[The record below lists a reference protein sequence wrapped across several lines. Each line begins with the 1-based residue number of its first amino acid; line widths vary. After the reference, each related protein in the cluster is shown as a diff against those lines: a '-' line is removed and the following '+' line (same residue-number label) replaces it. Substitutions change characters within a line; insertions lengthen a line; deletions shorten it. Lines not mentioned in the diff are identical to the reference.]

1 MGKDLIIKGADF
13 FANGIVNYKAL
24 NFINNALSV
33 TSSGY
38 GAIGGASPV
47 RGCISEVSNGTPVAI
62 LVPTGKAIKIKGLKG
77 INPATTEALYLDY
90 VYYAS
95 ETMTHEN
102 AVGTCSNYDSSNFF
116 PLNHEGADEIVIQNT
131 YGNDYYFAF
140 AAKGANGGN
149 ILSAS
154 YSLEYAI
161 INP

>member
-1 MGKDLIIKGADF
+1 MGKNLIIKGADF
-13 FANGIVNYKAL
+13 FANGIINYKAL

-38 GAIGGASPV
+38 GSIGGTANG

-62 LVPTGKAIKIKGLKG
+62 LVPKGKAIKIKGLTG
-77 INPATTEALYLDY
+77 INPTTAEALYLDY

-102 AVGTCSNYDSSNFF
+102 AVGTCSNFDSSNFF
-116 PLNHEGADEIVIQNT
+116 PLNHAGADEIIIQNT
-131 YGNDYYFAF
+131 YDNDYYFAF
-140 AAKGANGGN
+140 AAKGANGGA

-161 INP
+161 VNP